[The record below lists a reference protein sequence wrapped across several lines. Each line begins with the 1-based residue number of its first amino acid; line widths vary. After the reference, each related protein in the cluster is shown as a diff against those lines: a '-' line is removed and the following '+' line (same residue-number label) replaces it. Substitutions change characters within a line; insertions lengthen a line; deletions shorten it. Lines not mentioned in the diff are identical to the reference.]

1 MTSKFLQIFKP
12 FTRITSEIKQPDREI
27 SFKDK
32 IIYTLVVLVI
42 YIIMSN
48 IPIYG
53 ITTDSG
59 TDYYYWLRVILA
71 SKRGTLTE
79 MGIGP
84 IVTAGLIMQLLQG
97 SKLIEVNM
105 GDPNDR
111 AMFTGAQKVIAILLT
126 IFQSVAYIEG
136 GAFGEIATTAL
147 KIIIFLQLFIA
158 GQIIILLDEVLQKG
172 YGLGSGVSLFIA
184 TGVSGQIFW
193 NSFSFINVTAEG
205 SDFLPRG
212 IIIAFFKVLFSSNQ
226 FPEGHIKAGEE
237 IRIMDLWIRKAGAPG
252 LLGLVTTI
260 IIFLVV
266 IYVQTMQVEI
276 PLTYAGHKGYRGK
289 YPMKL
294 LYVSNIP
301 VILAQAL
308 YANFLFF
315 GQILW
320 NSMQN
325 KHPNWEIW
333 VNIIGKFKEADP
345 SVNASHLQPI
355 GGLLYLITPP
365 QGLSYILD
373 PANNET
379 VGGLL
384 LHSAGYLVI
393 FITICVVFGRI
404 WVEVSGLAPR
414 DIAGQIINSKMQ
426 IPGFRRSEKVIE
438 KILKRYIPT
447 LTILCGIIV
456 GLLSF
461 SADFLG
467 ALSSGTGLL
476 LSVGIIQN
484 YAETIGKEAAAEQMP
499 GFSGMLG
506 L

>member
-1 MTSKFLQIFKP
+1 M
-12 FTRITSEIKQPDREI
+12 
-27 SFKDK
+27 
-32 IIYTLVVLVI
+32 
-42 YIIMSN
+42 
-48 IPIYG
+48 
-53 ITTDSG
+53 DSG

-105 GDPNDR
+105 GDPRDR
-111 AMFTGAQKVIAILLT
+111 AMFTGTQKVIAIGLT
-126 IFQSVAYIEG
+126 IFQSIAYIEG
-136 GAFGEIATTAL
+136 GAFGEIETTAL
-147 KIIIFLQLFIA
+147 KIIIFVQLVIA
-158 GQIIILLDEVLQKG
+158 GQVIILLDEVLQKG

-184 TGVSGQIFW
+184 TGVAGQVFW
-193 NSFSFINVTAEG
+193 NSFSFFNVSAEG

-212 IIIAFFKVLFSSNQ
+212 IIIAFFKVLFTSNQ
-226 FPEGHIKAGEE
+226 FPNSHIKAGEE
-237 IRIMDLWIRKAGAPG
+237 IGILDLFIRKAGAPG
-252 LLGLVTTI
+252 LLGLITTI
-260 IIFLVV
+260 IIFLSV

-320 NSMQN
+320 NQVE
-325 KHPNWEIW
+325 KHPNWRTWIS
-333 VNIIGKFKEADP
+333 IIGEFKEAAPGVD
-345 SVNASHLQPI
+345 ASHLQPV

-365 QGLSYILD
+365 QGLSFILD
-373 PANNET
+373 PANQET
-379 VGGLL
+379 VGGIGLL
-384 LHSAGYLVI
+384 FLHSAGYLVI
-393 FITICVVFGRI
+393 FIIICVVFGRI

-447 LTILCGIIV
+447 LTVLCGIIV

-499 GFSGMLG
+499 GMSGLLG
-506 L
+506 M